1 MTVAVGEVGGEVTVT
16 VGEGGGVVAVVVGD
30 GGRGVA
36 VGDGVGE
43 AVCVGRVVGSAVV
56 GAGEDVLQAVR
67 AMMMSKRKIRS
78 L

>member
-1 MTVAVGEVGGEVTVT
+1 VAVGEGGGEVTVT
-16 VGEGGGVVAVVVGD
+16 VGD
-30 GGRGVA
+30 DGRGVA

-43 AVCVGRVVGSAVV
+43 AVCVGRFVGSAVV

-67 AMMMSKRKIRS
+67 AMMMSKRKMRS